1 VDENST
7 EEVSL
12 DKEVSISPETTH
24 RVSVD
29 PSMLKYLCMLTSLI
43 EGRRIFMEELLEM
56 LARSMRQRSMYRT
69 RRIDYVLSYLNKHP
83 P

>member
-7 EEVSL
+7 EEVSP
-12 DKEVSISPETTH
+12 DKEVSISPEAAT
-24 RVSVD
+24 RVSA
-29 PSMLKYLCMLTSLI
+29 SMLKYLCMVTSLI
-43 EGRRIFMEELLEM
+43 EGRWISMEELVVM

-69 RRIDYVLSYLNKHP
+69 SRIDYVLNYLNNHP